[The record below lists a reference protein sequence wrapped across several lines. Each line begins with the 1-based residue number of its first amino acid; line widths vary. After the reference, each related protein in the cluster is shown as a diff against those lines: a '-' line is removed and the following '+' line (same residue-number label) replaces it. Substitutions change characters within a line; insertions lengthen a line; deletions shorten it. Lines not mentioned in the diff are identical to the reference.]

1 MYIMSKTAK
10 RQHKKNN
17 TTQKNKRIK
26 KNANDCKY
34 KSCKSKMYNSLYGGR
49 YKTNMFI

>member
-1 MYIMSKTAK
+1 MSKTAK
-10 RQHKKNN
+10 KHNIKNN

-49 YKTNMFI
+49 YTTNMFI

>member
-1 MYIMSKTAK
+1 MSKTAK

-26 KNANDCKY
+26 KNIEIDRIIA
-34 KSCKSKMYNSLYGGR
+34 
-49 YKTNMFI
+49 

>member
-1 MYIMSKTAK
+1 MGKTAK
-10 RQHKKNN
+10 KHNRKNN
-17 TTQKNKRIK
+17 MTQKNKKIK

-49 YKTNMFI
+49 YVTNMFI